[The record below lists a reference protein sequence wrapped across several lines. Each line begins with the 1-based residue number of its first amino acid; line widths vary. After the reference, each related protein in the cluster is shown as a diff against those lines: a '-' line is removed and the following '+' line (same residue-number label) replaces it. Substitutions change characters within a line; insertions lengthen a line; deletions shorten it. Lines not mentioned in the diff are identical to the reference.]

1 MNCPHCHSVKVRK
14 YGVIKGKQRYHC
26 QECERYFQ
34 STYEQTGYHPDVKQ
48 ICLKMYLNGIGF
60 RGIERIT
67 GIHHTTIMNWVRES
81 GERLPEDE
89 EGDAPLF
96 AELDELQTYVGQTY
110 VGQKTDKIWIWTA
123 VNHYLLGILAMEIGD
138 RSGKTFEKLWER
150 IKAWDCRR
158 YLTDGY
164 CVYVNFIKPKKH
176 LVLPKTQM
184 TRVEGENTRLRH
196 YLARL
201 HRATLCYSKSQE
213 MLKISVRLLMHY
225 LRCKQVPVST

>member
-1 MNCPHCHSVKVRK
+1 
-14 YGVIKGKQRYHC
+14 
-26 QECERYFQ
+26 
-34 STYEQTGYHPDVKQ
+34 
-48 ICLKMYLNGIGF
+48 
-60 RGIERIT
+60 
-67 GIHHTTIMNWVRES
+67 MNWVRES
-81 GERLPEDE
+81 GEKLSEDE
-89 EGDAPLF
+89 EGDPPLI

-138 RSGKTFEKLWER
+138 RSGKTFEKLWAR
-150 IKAWDCRR
+150 IKVWDCRR

-164 CVYVNFIKPKKH
+164 CVYVNFINPKKH
-176 LVLPKTQM
+176 LVQPKTRM

-201 HRATLCYSKSQE
+201 HRATLCYSKSKE
-213 MLKISVRLLMHY
+213 MLKISVCLLMHY